1 MVEKARWKSKNEMT
15 QINEEGYEEKKNQMQ
30 INMNEEVVER
40 RQ

>member
-1 MVEKARWKSKNEMT
+1 MT